1 MNHAEITIRPV
12 AAVGQSSFIN
22 ALNAAYA
29 DYFVPIYLTTQSFR
43 DLVER
48 ESVRLDAS
56 QAALS
61 GDEVVGT
68 GLLGVRDLRG
78 WIGGLGVVPAS
89 RRKGVARLLMNAL
102 IEAGREL
109 GLESIQLEVITQ
121 NEPARRLY
129 DSLGFETLRELH
141 VLVCREPTTQLSA
154 NQIAPEVRISA
165 EPPARLL
172 PHLAMLPAA
181 RRPWQRELEAHR
193 AALSGLRGLAAR
205 TRLGEVVGVCL
216 YRSDSLRHDIVDL
229 AATSPRVGLAT
240 AVHLLR
246 QSPGATFTYLNVAE
260 DDPLLPDL
268 LQIGFQTSLSQYEM
282 LLPLTP
288 ETHRHEP

>member
-78 WIGGLGVVPAS
+78 WIGGAG
-89 RRKGVARLLMNAL
+89 RLLMNAL